1 MLTASFW
8 AWSAYIIGSL
18 GLLCVAWRLTR
29 GLSREWRH
37 LLLVS
42 AAALLLTPGGMSVDG
57 ELVLAPALFVLVLD
71 GLFEGLAAAS
81 QAGLTL
87 LGVWLVAL
95 LASLVFQLLVRPR
108 AKQRH
113 G

>member
-8 AWSAYIIGSL
+8 AWSAYIAGSL
-18 GLLCVAWRLTR
+18 GLVCVLWHLIR

-42 AAALLLTPGGMSVDG
+42 AAAFLLTPGGMSVNG
-57 ELVLAPALFVLVLD
+57 ELVLAPALFILVLD
-71 GLFEGLAAAS
+71 GLFEGLAAAT
-81 QAGLTL
+81 QAGLIL
-87 LGVWLVAL
+87 LGVWIAAL

-108 AKQRH
+108 VK
-113 G
+113 